1 MKEMEK
7 TRSACLKRLEELTQ
21 LQKRVEKS
29 LRKAPEGTL
38 ILSGTNGTTQYYQK
52 TQNTEKQGRYIKKKE
67 RRLIAALAQKDY
79 DLKFLKALEKQKSQ
93 LDKIL
98 QLLPQTQLEDVFSSL
113 SVPRQQ
119 LVKPH
124 VLSDE
129 EYVEQWLNVEYT
141 GKEFP
146 EEYTMHQTER
156 GEMVRSKSEKILADK
171 MYALGIP
178 YRYEYPLWLRGYGTI
193 YPDFTIL
200 KISTREEI
208 YLEHFGMMDDP
219 QYCQKAMLKLQTY
232 ARNHIYPGHGLLLT
246 FETQQTSLDMKAVE
260 EMLKEVIC

>member
-52 TQNTEKQGRYIKKKE
+52 TQNTEKKGRYIKKKE

-98 QLLPQTQLEDVFSSL
+98 QLL
-113 SVPRQQ
+113 RI
-119 LVKPH
+119 
-124 VLSDE
+124 
-129 EYVEQWLNVEYT
+129 W
-141 GKEFP
+141 
-146 EEYTMHQTER
+146 
-156 GEMVRSKSEKILADK
+156 
-171 MYALGIP
+171 
-178 YRYEYPLWLRGYGTI
+178 
-193 YPDFTIL
+193 
-200 KISTREEI
+200 
-208 YLEHFGMMDDP
+208 
-219 QYCQKAMLKLQTY
+219 
-232 ARNHIYPGHGLLLT
+232 
-246 FETQQTSLDMKAVE
+246 
-260 EMLKEVIC
+260 

>member
-1 MKEMEK
+1 
-7 TRSACLKRLEELTQ
+7 
-21 LQKRVEKS
+21 
-29 LRKAPEGTL
+29 
-38 ILSGTNGTTQYYQK
+38 
-52 TQNTEKQGRYIKKKE
+52 
-67 RRLIAALAQKDY
+67 
-79 DLKFLKALEKQKSQ
+79 
-93 LDKIL
+93 
-98 QLLPQTQLEDVFSSL
+98 
-113 SVPRQQ
+113 
-119 LVKPH
+119 
-124 VLSDE
+124 
-129 EYVEQWLNVEYT
+129 
-141 GKEFP
+141 
-146 EEYTMHQTER
+146 MHQTER